1 MYNKAGNSK
10 HKHSKPRK
18 KRVKKET
25 NKLGFFGN
33 IKKKFMEMPKK
44 KRVVVL
50 SLISVILVLVIL
62 IGIVLGVVLSLLRD
76 YNHNELKDPDILQIQ
91 PIDDQI
97 MNIAL
102 FGIDSRSQSFS
113 GLSDSIMILSINTG
127 TGDIKLISVMRDSF
141 VKMPEYKGKSYKPNK
156 INSAYSRGGPE
167 YAIKTLNQ
175 NFGLD
180 IKEYATVNFFGMAE
194 IIDAAGG
201 IEIEV
206 LQREINA
213 KYGLNDNVREQAK
226 KLGVKPQ
233 LVEKPGLQTLTGMQ
247 AVAWARIRSV
257 STQSG
262 TANDYGR
269 TDRQRIVMEK
279 LLNKA
284 LSTNISKYPALI
296 KAILPHMQT
305 SISFNEAVSLATN
318 VLGSKVQFEQTR
330 VPQAKYVINDNFY
343 VSYAGSVVYYD
354 LEFASK
360 AIHAM
365 IYDGMTQEDY
375 IKQNGVEKN
384 SWYDG
389 YSSSSS
395 NKKPSSSSSNSNTN
409 NSSNNSTSSVV
420 SDDSPSDE
428 DTPSENLP
436 SDDGSQEDSSQDTT
450 PSTPE
455 HDSGSSDN
463 TNSDSTNDEL
473 LNSDAA

>member
-1 MYNKAGNSK
+1 MAKYLDKKSG
-10 HKHSKPRK
+10 KHSKK
-18 KRVKKET
+18 KTVKSANKKNIFIRIKESFLKMPKGKRT
-25 NKLGFFGN
+25 LVITLCAVLLVLAILTATLLGFV
-33 IKKKFMEMPKK
+33 ID
-44 KRVVVL
+44 VL
-50 SLISVILVLVIL
+50 KN
-62 IGIVLGVVLSLLRD
+62 
-76 YNHNELKDPDILQIQ
+76 YNHNEIDDPDIMQIQ

-102 FGIDSRSQSFS
+102 FGIDSRSQNFS

-141 VKMPEYKGKSYKPNK
+141 VKMPDYNGKSYKPNK
-156 INSAYSRGGPE
+156 INSAYSRGGPS

-213 KYGLNDNVREQAK
+213 KYGLNDNVREQAS
-226 KLGVKPQ
+226 KLGVEPQ
-233 LVEKPGLQTLTGMQ
+233 LVTKAGKQTLTGMQ

-257 STQSG
+257 STSEG

-269 TDRQRIVMEK
+269 TDRQRVVMEQ

-284 LSTNISKYPALI
+284 LATDVTKYPSLI

-330 VPQAKYVINDNFY
+330 VPQGNYVINDNFY

-354 LEFASK
+354 LDYAK
-360 AIHAM
+360 KIIHAM
-365 IYDGMTQEDY
+365 IYDNMTQEEY
-375 IKQNGVEKN
+375 IEQNGIEKN
-384 SWYDG
+384 KWYANGSGSGSGEASSSKGDTSSKNDSSIQSSSG
-389 YSSSSS
+389 SSSSDIS
-395 NKKPSSSSSNSNTN
+395 SADTPSDSDVSSDGDTSTDLDSSTDS
-409 NSSNNSTSSVV
+409 STSS
-420 SDDSPSDE
+420 DGE
-428 DTPSENLP
+428 TPPN
-436 SDDGSQEDSSQDTT
+436 DSSTDS
-450 PSTPE
+450 ST
-455 HDSGSSDN
+455 SSDGE
-463 TNSDSTNDEL
+463 TPPTP
-473 LNSDAA
+473 